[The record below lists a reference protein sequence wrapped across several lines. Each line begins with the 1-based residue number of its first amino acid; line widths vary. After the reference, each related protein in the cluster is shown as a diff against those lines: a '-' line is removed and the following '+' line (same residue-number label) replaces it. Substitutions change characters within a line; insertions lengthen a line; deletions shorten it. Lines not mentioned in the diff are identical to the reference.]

1 MTSGVGLGGP
11 GVKSTDKIET
21 NKNTNKN
28 TNKDTNKNTNKDNS
42 SNQGFTRSEWEAQQ
56 KIKTQEITKS
66 LYGVTNRF
74 EYTTYYDGDKGV
86 GISSSGYYVE
96 LQFYTIFDVDSFNLI
111 DALQI
116 GGILKIG
123 KNLLDPIVNTVK
135 TFTSSDIEQGEWG
148 ENSRKSAERVSNWI
162 EGNKGIDKDGKPI
175 GELNTFE
182 KNAYSIIHTVEEWI
196 GNLVR
201 VESKERLTNHI
212 TLPLP
217 ITLPSESFTVNWTNE
232 DLGIFGALQ
241 NRRITSGTNG
251 GPPVNVLLKPISDF
265 FISTITGAGDE
276 QGIIASLGTQYL
288 NFEKFRRTQMGVKSG
303 EPNDMLVLDDINR
316 RQISLEWSFIPQ
328 SKKEADNLFS
338 ILNAMK
344 QNVLPAN
351 DRNKYGISYPDF
363 IDMKIKLNNG
373 LYYHIKQGVVE
384 SLEIDFPKSSEG
396 LWREDGKPF
405 EINVKLSIQDRYRLY
420 QNTYNDLMGNAE
432 TNYFGYNGI
441 ENQKSNQRTNEQHKQ
456 VPIK

>member
-1 MTSGVGLGGP
+1 MSDGMMELNDIRTKESINPVNNGTQVSTEV
-11 GVKSTDKIET
+11 GVKKTA
-21 NKNTNKN
+21 
-28 TNKDTNKNTNKDNS
+28 
-42 SNQGFTRSEWEAQQ
+42 GFTRSEWEAQQ

-74 EYTTYYDGDKGV
+74 EYTTYYDDDDDKGV

-96 LQFYTIFDVDSFNLI
+96 LQFYTIFDVDSFNLL

-116 GGILKIG
+116 GGILQLG
-123 KNLLDPIVNTVK
+123 KNFTDLLANVGKSVL
-135 TFTSSDIEQGEWG
+135 DIEIKPGEWG
-148 ENSRKSAERVSNWI
+148 SNTQASSDRI
-162 EGNKGIDKDGKPI
+162 TSYLASNKGIDKDGKKI
-175 GELNTFE
+175 ELSGFDKTVGTVIQ
-182 KNAYSIIHTVEEWI
+182 AVEEWI
-196 GNLVR
+196 GNIVR
-201 VESKERLTNHI
+201 VESKQRLTNHI

-265 FISTITGAGDE
+265 FISTVTGAGEE
-276 QGIIASLGTQYL
+276 QGVIASLGNQYL

-328 SKKEADNLFS
+328 SKREADNLFS

-456 VPIK
+456 VPTK

>member
-1 MTSGVGLGGP
+1 MGINPSEKKAKDTTFSQNTTAGSESAGITQKGYYESV
-11 GVKSTDKIET
+11 VDVDFNKVDIEYET
-21 NKNTNKN
+21 NKMNKL
-28 TNKDTNKNTNKDNS
+28 S
-42 SNQGFTRSEWEAQQ
+42 
-56 KIKTQEITKS
+56 
-66 LYGVTNRF
+66 NRF
-74 EYTTYYDGDKGV
+74 EYMTFYDDKGV

-96 LQFYTIFDVDSFNLI
+96 LQFYTIFDVDSFNLM

-116 GGILKIG
+116 GGVLQLG
-123 KNLLDPIVNTVK
+123 KN
-135 TFTSSDIEQGEWG
+135 FTDSLANVGKSVLDIEIKPGEWG
-148 ENSRKSAERVSNWI
+148 SNTQASSDRI
-162 EGNKGIDKDGKPI
+162 TRYLDSNKGIDKDGKKI
-175 GELNTFE
+175 ELSGFDKIVGTVIQ
-182 KNAYSIIHTVEEWI
+182 AVEEWI

-265 FISTITGAGDE
+265 FISTFTGASEE
-276 QGIIASLGTQYL
+276 QGVIASLGNQYL

-441 ENQKSNQRTNEQHKQ
+441 ENQKSNQRTNEQHKR
-456 VPIK
+456 VPTK